1 MEKNFEDEARA
12 IAVKL
17 DLFVYFRFTVKSS
30 GTSRD
35 ALNNTNACRILDG
48 IRANDVAWH
57 YENTGPGRSKGARCA
72 VVSETRIILETVSSW
87 VKFHIT
93 TNYSVED
100 FMPRAELTVMF
111 MLIFTYLMQTTW
123 KIWRS
128 SLLITLF
135 CLFIILI
142 LRQRILGKIINS
154 RRGEKLLLT
163 NDTFQS

>member
-17 DLFVYFRFTVKSS
+17 DLFVHFRFTVKSS

-57 YENTGPGRSKGARCA
+57 YENTDSGRSKGARCA

-87 VKFHIT
+87 LRFHIT
-93 TNYSVED
+93 TNYSVEILCQ
-100 FMPRAELTVMF
+100 ELVVMF
-111 MLIFTYLMQTTW
+111 MLIFKYLMQTMW

-128 SLLITLF
+128 SLIILF

-142 LRQRILGKIINS
+142 FT
-154 RRGEKLLLT
+154 LT
-163 NDTFQS
+163 NIGQDN